1 MPVRARARSST
12 VFCAAPSR
20 PVMPISHARIT
31 PWPLRLHSTAPI
43 GGSLSRQS
51 PISTVSVFC
60 RSRLST
66 TISWW
71 SRRVV
76 SGRRSRLL
84 SRCCGTRRPA
94 TASARLA
101 WNRDLPGSQKT
112 ITRLM
117 ASNYSIPTLMI
128 RTHMYVGALTLL
140 MYAMIGSATAAETIT
155 VYAAGSLK
163 SALTDLAEIYES
175 ATGNTVSTRYGAS
188 GLLKDEISNGAK
200 ADVFA
205 SANMEHPQALHEQN
219 KSGPVIRFARNTL
232 CALVKPGPK
241 VDSANLLEYMLDPGV
256 KLGTSTPKA
265 DPSGDYALEVFRKAD
280 AIRPGAQAAL
290 ENKALQLTG
299 GAGSETPPVGRTAYG
314 WHVAEGR
321 ADIFLTYCTNA
332 VVAQEENPG
341 QQIVSLPDNLAVGAD
356 YGLTVL
362 SGSSPLAQQFT
373 DFIMSP
379 DGQAILTKHGFTP
392 GK

>member
-1 MPVRARARSST
+1 M
-12 VFCAAPSR
+12 
-20 PVMPISHARIT
+20 
-31 PWPLRLHSTAPI
+31 
-43 GGSLSRQS
+43 
-51 PISTVSVFC
+51 
-60 RSRLST
+60 
-66 TISWW
+66 
-71 SRRVV
+71 
-76 SGRRSRLL
+76 
-84 SRCCGTRRPA
+84 
-94 TASARLA
+94 
-101 WNRDLPGSQKT
+101 
-112 ITRLM
+112 
-117 ASNYSIPTLMI
+117 LMI
-128 RTHMYVGALTLL
+128 RTHEVCAGALALL
-140 MYAMIGSATAAETIT
+140 MCAMTGSATAAETIT

-163 SALTDLAEIYES
+163 SALTDLAESYES
-175 ATGNTVSTRYGAS
+175 ATGNTVLARYGAS
-188 GLLKDEISNGAK
+188 GLLKDEISKGAN

-205 SANMEHPQALHEQN
+205 SANMEHPQALNDQN

-232 CALVKPGPK
+232 CALVKPGLN

-265 DPSGDYALEVFRKAD
+265 DPSGDYAFEVFRKAD
-280 AIRPGAQAAL
+280 AISPGAQATL

-299 GAGSETPPVGRTAYG
+299 GVDSKTPPPGRTVYG

-362 SGSSPLAQQFT
+362 SGSSHLAQQFA